1 MIQDIKEI
9 LDDMHELER
18 AIKALEAGYE
28 AEGPDLHRRRLRAH
42 LVAVRLYN
50 NRREQ
55 LMAELEMASSM
66 MGRVG
71 EILNRDAAS

>member
-1 MIQDIKEI
+1 MIEEVKEI

-18 AIKALEAGYE
+18 AIKALECGYE
-28 AEGPDLHRRRLRAH
+28 AESPDLYRRRLRAH
-42 LVAVRLYN
+42 LVAVRMYN
-50 NRREQ
+50 ARREL

-66 MGRVG
+66 MGRVS